1 MNQDSDILVRVEHL
15 TKFFPVRMGLIGSLR
30 RRSLSVQA
38 VDDVSIEVHRN
49 EILGICGE
57 SGCGKTTLGRLLLR
71 LVEPTSGSIYYQGVD
86 VLKVPR
92 RALRDYRRKFQLI
105 FQDPYQSLNPRMTVH
120 DIIAEPL
127 RVHKL
132 VHDKEHELKIVSD
145 AIENVELVPP
155 EDYLYRYP
163 HELSG
168 GQRQRVA
175 IARALVLNPDLIVAD
190 EPVSMLDVSIRAEVL
205 NVMLSLRERFGIS
218 FVFITHDLAVA
229 RHITDR
235 IAIMYL
241 GKIVE
246 SGKTEEVIFDPRHPY
261 TEALLQAVP
270 SPDPTAERAKVVL
283 KGEVPTPINPP
294 SGCRFHPRCP
304 YAFEI
309 CPNQEPPLEDIGGD
323 HRVACHLPQAHAASK
338 VAPVS
343 STGQSATK
351 S

>member
-1 MNQDSDILVRVEHL
+1 MSDEDTLIEAVNLR
-15 TKFFPVRMGLIGSLR
+15 KYFPVRTGLMGSIR
-30 RRSLSVQA
+30 RQKLFVQA
-38 VDDVSIEVHRN
+38 VDDVSVKVSKN

-71 LVEPTSGSIYYQGVD
+71 LIEPTSGTLSYHGVN
-86 VLKVPR
+86 VLDLPT
-92 RALRDYRRKFQLI
+92 RAMRGYRRQFQII

-120 DIIAEPL
+120 DIVGEPL
-127 RVHKL
+127 RVHRL
-132 VHDKEHELKIVSD
+132 TQNEEQELEIVSE
-145 AIENVELVPP
+145 ALENVELFPP
-155 EDYLYRYP
+155 EEFLYRYP

-175 IARALVLNPDLIVAD
+175 IARALVLNPQLIVAD

-235 IAIMYL
+235 IAVMYL
-241 GKIVE
+241 GKVVE
-246 SGKTEEVIFDPRHPY
+246 AGRTEDVIFDPRHPY
-261 TEALLQAVP
+261 TEALLLAVP
-270 SPDPTAERAKVVL
+270 APDPTAERAKVVL

-304 YAFEI
+304 YAFEL
-309 CPNQEPPLEDIGGD
+309 CPQLEPPLQDIGNG
-323 HRVACHLPQAHAASK
+323 HLVACHLPQAQAPAKAVQVKIEMPRTASK
-338 VAPVS
+338 
-343 STGQSATK
+343 
-351 S
+351 